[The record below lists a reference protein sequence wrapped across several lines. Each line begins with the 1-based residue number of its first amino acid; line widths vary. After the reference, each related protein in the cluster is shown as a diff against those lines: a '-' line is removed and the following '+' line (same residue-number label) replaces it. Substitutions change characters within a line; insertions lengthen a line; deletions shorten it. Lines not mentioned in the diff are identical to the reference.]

1 MLGQAFPDVEPEW
14 HSRSLA
20 EGYKYGP
27 AWIRGRAK
35 WLEAASVAFTNVF
48 NFRPPSNQLSFISC
62 PKKDLPPGYQ
72 YPPLSLGS
80 YLQPEFLPELD
91 RLLEEVRA
99 SRPNC
104 IVAAGNSA
112 CWALL
117 RATNIGSIRGAV
129 TLSVTEPFIKTLP
142 TYHPAAILRQWA
154 WRPITTADLVKAAKE
169 AGKPELERPERWI
182 VIDPTLQELARFRD
196 GILWDPPSTLAVDIE
211 THWGMISC
219 IGFAPS
225 PSHAMVVPFYH
236 PASQGRHYWPTK
248 AEEFHAWKIV
258 WSILKSD
265 VPKVLQNGMYD
276 LQYLIRMGFR
286 PRNCLE
292 DTMLLHHSLF
302 PEMRKGLG
310 FLASIYTNE
319 SSWKLMGR
327 PKPDTVKRDE

>member
-1 MLGQAFPDVEPEW
+1 
-14 HSRSLA
+14 
-20 EGYKYGP
+20 
-27 AWIRGRAK
+27 
-35 WLEAASVAFTNVF
+35 
-48 NFRPPSNQLSFISC
+48 
-62 PKKDLPPGYQ
+62 
-72 YPPLSLGS
+72 
-80 YLQPEFLPELD
+80 
-91 RLLEEVRA
+91 LEEVRA

-129 TLSVTEPFIKTLP
+129 TLSVTEPNIKTLP

-169 AGKPELERPERWI
+169 AGGPELIRPERWI
-182 VIDPTLQELARFRD
+182 VINPTLQELAKFRD
-196 GILWDPPSTLAVDIE
+196 GIIWEPPPALAVDIE

-219 IGFAPS
+219 IGFATS
-225 PSHAMVVPFYH
+225 ASQAMVVPFYH
-236 PASQGRHYWPTK
+236 PASPGRHYWPTK

-265 VPKVLQNGMYD
+265 CVKVFQNGMYD

-286 PRNCLE
+286 PRNCTE

-327 PKPDTVKRDE
+327 PKADTVKRDE